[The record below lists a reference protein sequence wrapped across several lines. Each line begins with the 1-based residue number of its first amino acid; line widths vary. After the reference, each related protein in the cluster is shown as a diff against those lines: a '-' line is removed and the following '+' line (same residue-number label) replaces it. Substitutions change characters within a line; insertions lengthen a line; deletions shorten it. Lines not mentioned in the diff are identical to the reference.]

1 MVTLFLGLH
10 SASLLLLCAVFGMGL
25 MVVDSSTGKPT
36 WMYHYHLAGGI
47 AAGLVVTLAHVS
59 VYTYFMATTK
69 WLQAASEKC
78 GLDLATHVAPSMS
91 RKRRA
96 LWTAMI
102 AVGITMVT
110 MFAGAGADRTMRP
123 LWPAKAHLVIAA
135 LAIAVNLLCA
145 IAEYRLIRAQ
155 GQLMDD
161 TLAEVN
167 RESPAKASENDRVM
181 TTAGATAR

>member
-1 MVTLFLGLH
+1 MLTLFLGLH

-25 MVVDSSTGKPT
+25 MTIDSAGKPT
-36 WMYHYHLAGGI
+36 GVYHYHLAGGI

-69 WLQAASEKC
+69 WLQAACEKC

-91 RKRRA
+91 RKRKA
-96 LWTAMI
+96 LWTAMAAI
-102 AVGITMVT
+102 GVTMVT

-123 LWPAKAHLVIAA
+123 LWPAETHLVIAA
-135 LAIAVNLLCA
+135 VAIAVNLLCA
-145 IAEYRLIRAQ
+145 IAEYRFIRAQ
-155 GQLMDD
+155 GKLMDD

-167 RESPAKASENDRVM
+167 RESPAKALDRSNAL
-181 TTAGATAR
+181 TKTAGAAAR